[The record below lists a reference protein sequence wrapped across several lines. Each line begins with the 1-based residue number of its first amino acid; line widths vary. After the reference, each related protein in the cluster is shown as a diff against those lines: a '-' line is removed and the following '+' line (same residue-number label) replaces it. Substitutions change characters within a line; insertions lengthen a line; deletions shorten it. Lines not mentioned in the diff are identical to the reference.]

1 MAVDNLP
8 SELSCDSSDEFG
20 AGIVSEVL
28 PYLINQ
34 DDGRINRA
42 TTTSHGKFC
51 PPFSYLEDFIR

>member
-8 SELSCDSSDEFG
+8 SELSRNSSDEFG
-20 AGIVSEVL
+20 NGIVSEVL

-42 TTTSHGKFC
+42 TTASQGKFC

>member
-20 AGIVSEVL
+20 NGLVSEVL
-28 PYLINQ
+28 PYLIKQ

-42 TTTSHGKFC
+42 TTASQGKFC
-51 PPFSYLEDFIR
+51 PPFSYLKDFMM

>member
-20 AGIVSEVL
+20 NDIVSKVL
-28 PYLINQ
+28 PFLINH

-42 TTTSHGKFC
+42 TTALRGKFC
-51 PPFSYLEDFIR
+51 SPFSYLKDFIR

>member
-8 SELSCDSSDEFG
+8 SELSCDSSYEFSNSL
-20 AGIVSEVL
+20 ASEVL
-28 PYLINQ
+28 PHLINQ

-42 TTTSHGKFC
+42 ITASRGKFC

>member
-8 SELSCDSSDEFG
+8 FELSCESSDEFG
-20 AGIVSEVL
+20 NGLVAEVL

-34 DDGRINRA
+34 DDGRISKA
-42 TTTSHGKFC
+42 TTASRGKFC